1 MPRLEMRRV
10 LWQTNSFASAGRPG
24 VQSSEFRSGAHP
36 KDASTNDMAAPIVFF
51 SSSVFRQA
59 LQPALESMFGIAE
72 LRWSQDAEESVAEAA
87 ILVASG
93 AVDAKLFAG
102 RALIAVMY
110 PEEPAAADLMMA
122 SEAGVLLVR
131 ASPGTAM
138 VGQLRDLL
146 AGRVPDGALNPDRA
160 SRLRR
165 LLPALAPETGGTAG
179 PEPTRYGDWQHKGRV
194 TDF

>member
-1 MPRLEMRRV
+1 
-10 LWQTNSFASAGRPG
+10 
-24 VQSSEFRSGAHP
+24 
-36 KDASTNDMAAPIVFF
+36 MAAPIVFF
-51 SSSVFRQA
+51 ASSVYRQA
-59 LQPALESMFGIAE
+59 LQPALESMSGIAE
-72 LRWSQDAEESVAEAA
+72 LRWPQDGATGESVTQAA

-110 PEEPAAADLMMA
+110 PEEPAAADLTMA

-138 VGQLRDLL
+138 AGQLRDLL
-146 AGRVPDGALNPDRA
+146 AGRAPDGAVNPDRA
-160 SRLRR
+160 SRLRQ
-165 LLPALAPETGGTAG
+165 LLPALAPEIGGSEG